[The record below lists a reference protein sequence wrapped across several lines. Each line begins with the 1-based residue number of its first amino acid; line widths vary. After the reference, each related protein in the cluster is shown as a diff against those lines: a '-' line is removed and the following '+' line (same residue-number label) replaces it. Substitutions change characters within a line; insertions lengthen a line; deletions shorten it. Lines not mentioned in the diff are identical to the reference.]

1 MNMIDYLAGLG
12 FTPAKKRNDDYWYHS
27 PFHVEKTPS
36 FKVNSRLNLWYDHSI
51 GKGGTLLDFA
61 TQFHRCSI
69 GAILKKHPEFLTVYS
84 NSLATLEK
92 PDLKNSIVI
101 IDEQP
106 IRSYRLIQY
115 LKQRNI
121 PFDIADKFCRE
132 IHFKLNDKN
141 YYAIGFKNDLGGFEI
156 RNEFFKSSSSPKG
169 LTTIFNDSSQVA
181 VFEGFFDFL
190 SFMFLFVNHDAS
202 SWNFCILNS
211 LSFFGKSRTFL
222 ERHKQIHLY
231 FDNDKSGRKCCEDA
245 LLGGRAYRD
254 ESRLYKGYNDLND
267 WVRTMGKNAK
277 TEIFRSDQGACD
289 RTR

>member
-12 FTPAKKRNDDYWYHS
+12 FTAAKKRNDDYWYYS
-27 PFHVEKTPS
+27 PFHPEKTPS
-36 FKVNSRLNLWYDHSI
+36 FKVNNRLNLWYDHSI

-61 TQFHRCSI
+61 TQFHHCSV
-69 GAILKKHPEFLTVYS
+69 GTILKMHPDCLPVYS
-84 NSLATLEK
+84 NSLTTAEK
-92 PDLKNSIVI
+92 PDPKNRIEI
-101 IDEQP
+101 TGEQT

-115 LKQRNI
+115 LKQRSI

-169 LTTIFNDSSQVA
+169 PTTIFNDSSQVA

-190 SFMFLFVNHDAS
+190 SFMFLFANHDAS
-202 SWNFCILNS
+202 KWNFCVLNS
-211 LSFFGKSRTFL
+211 LSFFEKSRVFL

-231 FDNDKSGRKCCEDA
+231 FDHDRSGRKCSAEA
-245 LLGGRAYRD
+245 LILGRAYRD
-254 ESRLYKGYNDLND
+254 ESLLYRPYNDLND
-267 WVRTMGKNAK
+267 WVRTMGKKAK
-277 TEIFRSDQGACD
+277 TEIFRSDQGA
-289 RTR
+289 